1 MLVRALFFGTPA
13 IAVPALEALHSLA
26 AIAGV
31 VCQPDRPSGRGLEE
45 KPPPVK
51 ERALALG
58 LPVVQ
63 PAKIRTPEFAAWVR
77 DAAADVALVIAY
89 GRILPPA
96 VLGGPRRGCLNL
108 HASILP
114 RYRGAAPITWAIVRG
129 ERETGISLMQM
140 DEGMDTG
147 PVFSLHRIPIG
158 PETTAGELTAS
169 LGDLAAEVVRSDL
182 ERAVAG
188 ALTAAP
194 QDHAA
199 ATTAPILEKEDGRIP
214 WTLGATAVHDHVR
227 GMTPWPGAFT
237 TAQGKTLK
245 VLESRVGA
253 PSGAGPLSG
262 APSGAGPLSGAP
274 SGAGPLSGAPEGAA
288 GPPGTVV
295 TAGKQGI
302 EVACGAGTLRILR
315 AQVEGR
321 KALGAAE
328 LVAGR
333 AVVAGAVLG
342 AEVVGV
348 SAPKG

>member
-1 MLVRALFFGTPA
+1 MRALFFGTPA
-13 IAVPALEALHSLA
+13 IAVPALDALHTVA
-26 AIAGV
+26 EIAGV

-89 GRILPPA
+89 GRILPRA
-96 VLGGPRRGCLNL
+96 VLDGPRRGCMNL

-114 RYRGAAPITWAIVRG
+114 GYRGAAPITWAIVRG
-129 ERETGISLMQM
+129 EQETGISLMQM

-147 PVFSLHRIPIG
+147 PVFSIHRIPIG
-158 PETTAGELTAS
+158 PETTAGELTTA
-169 LGDLAAEVVRSDL
+169 LGVLAAEVVRADL
-182 ERAVAG
+182 ARAVDG
-188 ALTAAP
+188 ALTATP
-194 QDHAA
+194 QDHAT
-199 ATTAPILEKEDGRIP
+199 ATTAPILEKEHGRIP
-214 WTLGATAVHDHVR
+214 WSQTARAVHDHVR

-253 PSGAGPLSG
+253 A
-262 APSGAGPLSGAP
+262 
-274 SGAGPLSGAPEGAA
+274 EGAA

-295 TAGKQGI
+295 VAGKQGI
-302 EVACGAGTLRILR
+302 EVACGEGTLRILR

-321 KALGAAE
+321 KPLGAAE
-328 LVAGR
+328 LVGGR
-333 AVVAGAVLG
+333 AVIAGTVLG
-342 AEVVGV
+342 APVAG
-348 SAPKG
+348 GF